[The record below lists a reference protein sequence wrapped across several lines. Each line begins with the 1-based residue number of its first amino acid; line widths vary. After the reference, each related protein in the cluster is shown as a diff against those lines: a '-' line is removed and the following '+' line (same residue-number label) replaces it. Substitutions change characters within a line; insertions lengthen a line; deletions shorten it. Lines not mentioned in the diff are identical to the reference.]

1 MAKRC
6 APVARPHRNP
16 PPEGEGACRALAIAL
31 RLAVCVVTIALLAF
45 PAVAHA
51 GRGDELYA
59 AGDYAGALE
68 SFSRELAAHDL
79 GPEVPATFLKMARCH
94 IKLGQPWLAE
104 VRLRRLLTDYP
115 DTPEAAVGVA
125 MLEDLLRA
133 RSAWGEAVH
142 MSEGLLAR
150 ARAATS
156 RVPLQRLRAR
166 ALAAL
171 GRDEQAAHV
180 WAALYRADLS
190 PAERERVATE
200 VGEWLRGRPL
210 PFLRWVIREFDYAFP
225 SDYALLALIDH
236 YRAQDPGL
244 AKRLADHF
252 REAFPGHR
260 ETASLLAPPP
270 PPPAPPQPA
279 AAGLR
284 WPFFSAPA
292 PPAHTYDPRRI
303 DLLAPA
309 TGPLAGVGLSLFQG
323 AQLAVERYNAGHE
336 ANDGRRIELR
346 LRDTG
351 EGEALAAT
359 AFAAITGAE
368 PLPVAVIGPAT
379 SDAARILAPLAAAA
393 SLPLLTP
400 SASAPDLT
408 ATHPYLFRHNLSDAA
423 QVRLLVDYAV
433 TERGAR
439 RLAVFYPRNDY
450 GRHYRDL
457 FVEEAECL
465 GGEVVAKGTYD
476 PEAVDFGDEIRN
488 LLTQEAVANARKV
501 ADRPF
506 TPAPLPPGTP
516 PLPRDAAGNVLAG
529 PPPPPELAPAEA
541 PAPPPHDEERAS
553 ALDAV
558 FIPGP
563 AEGVGMILPQ
573 LAYYG
578 VEGAIWL
585 GPEEWLEDL
594 LIRRGEGFTSR
605 AVFTTGFFPVAGEAD
620 GAFAADYQRRFHAEP
635 DRLAAQ
641 AYEVADLVLT
651 ALDSGVATGP
661 DLHAYLI
668 GGPVMEGLGGPL
680 WVDASGEIETR
691 PRLLTVRHRHFV
703 PLPEGLPPIV
713 AWAPPADP
721 QELMGPPQHLWELPL
736 DSAEPEYAPA
746 WPAAEGGPAVEGG
759 GAEGMVPGLF
769 KEDRWGIPI
778 P

>member
-1 MAKRC
+1 VVVALTLVL
-6 APVARPHRNP
+6 APS
-16 PPEGEGACRALAIAL
+16 
-31 RLAVCVVTIALLAF
+31 
-45 PAVAHA
+45 VAHA

-68 SFSRELAAHDL
+68 SFSRELAANDL
-79 GPEVPATFLKMARCH
+79 GPEVATTFLKMARCH

-104 VRLRRLLTDYP
+104 VRLRRLLHDYP
-115 DTPEAAVGVA
+115 DTPAAAAGVA
-125 MLEDLLRA
+125 LMEDLLRS
-133 RSAWGEAVH
+133 RSAWQEAVQ
-142 MSEGLLAR
+142 MTEGLLAR

-166 ALAAL
+166 ALSAL

-180 WAALYRADLS
+180 WADLYRADLS
-190 PAERERVATE
+190 PAERERVAAE

-236 YRAQDPGL
+236 YRGQDPGL

-270 PPPAPPQPA
+270 PPAPPQPLA
-279 AAGLR
+279 TGLR
-284 WPFFSAPA
+284 WPFFSTPA
-292 PPAHTYDPRRI
+292 APAHTYDPRRI

-309 TGPLAGVGLSLFQG
+309 TGPLAAVGLSLFQG
-323 AQLAVERYNAGHE
+323 AQLAVERYNAGRE
-336 ANDGRRIELR
+336 ASDGRRVELR

-351 EGEALAAT
+351 EGEALATT
-359 AFAAITGAE
+359 AFAAITDAE
-368 PLPVAVIGPAT
+368 PLPIAVIGPAT
-379 SDAARILAPLAAAA
+379 SDAARMLAPLAAAA

-408 ATHPYLFRHNLSDAA
+408 ATHSYLFRHNLSDAA

-465 GGEVVAKGTYD
+465 GAEVVAKATYD
-476 PEAVDFGDEIRN
+476 PEAVDFGGEIRN
-488 LLTQEAVANARKV
+488 LLTQETAANARKV
-501 ADRPF
+501 ADRAF

-516 PLPRDAAGNVLAG
+516 PLPRDAAGNLLAG
-529 PPPPPELAPAEA
+529 PPPPEEMAPDE
-541 PAPPPHDEERAS
+541 PPPPPSPQHEERAS

-585 GPEEWLEDL
+585 GPEEWLGEVF
-594 LIRRGEGFTSR
+594 IRRGEGFTSR
-605 AVFTTGFFPVAGEAD
+605 AVLTTGFFPVAGESD
-620 GAFAADYQRRFHAEP
+620 GAFAADYRGRFHAEP

-668 GGPVMEGLGGPL
+668 GGPVVEGLAGPM
-680 WVDASGEIETR
+680 WVDASGEIESR

-703 PLPEGLPPIV
+703 PLPEGLPPVV

-721 QELMGPPQHLWELPL
+721 QEQMGPPAHLWELPL
-736 DSAEPEYAPA
+736 DHAEPEYAPA
-746 WPAAEGGPAVEGG
+746 WPAVEGGPPVEES

-769 KEDRWGIPI
+769 EEDRWGIPI